1 MKKVDKTGY
10 RPVLRIFLFCLMLCF
25 LTAVPIRC
33 GAEEW
38 YDEEWEDSEEEDWE
52 DSEEENWE
60 EQISE
65 EYYLPIQTNDIP
77 GWPAAD
83 AVEAGSAVVMDMD
96 TGAVLLSKNADEV
109 RYPASITKIMTALV
123 VLENVDNLEETMVCG
138 DEVFDLEDN
147 ASNVGLQPEE
157 KLTVRQALYALM
169 LESANDAGNSLAM
182 HVGGS
187 IEGFAQLMND
197 KAASLGCT
205 HTHFA
210 NPHGLHNDDH
220 YVCAMDMAL
229 IARAAYANDTFRE
242 ITGTT
247 LSSMGKTNI
256 VEEERYFV
264 NHHKMLHSESDYYA
278 DWCTGGKT
286 GYTSKAWCT
295 LVTYGEKNGLRLVC
309 VAMHELNMDK
319 TYRDTRQMMNYGF
332 DNFYKINATDGFLSP
347 TFYDILN
354 LKYPNA
360 GTVVYESDLLKQETV
375 HLVKEGIA
383 TIPAGGEAS
392 DLGIEGDPGSAGAFF
407 YTWNGWRVGS
417 GQLSFTPFPTGISF
431 PYQQKRDMETL
442 LRNSLERRQ
451 ERELMQ
457 TAQAAWSSISSF
469 TTSGYESV
477 KDYVENNRMT
487 AILIGAFILVVLL
500 ILIVILILRCTKESR
515 IARKRRLEEFER
527 MRREDEIDQM
537 SATQIEQ
544 ELREAME
551 QERLKKEREEQRR
564 REELLEEEKLRETER
579 ILEEIQ
585 RENNG

>member
-1 MKKVDKTGY
+1 M
-10 RPVLRIFLFCLMLCF
+10 RMLLFFMLTCF
-25 LTAVPIRC
+25 MLASPIHSY
-33 GAEEW
+33 AEEEW
-38 YDEEWEDSEEEDWE
+38 YDEEWDESGEE
-52 DSEEENWE
+52 SWE
-60 EQISE
+60 EQINE
-65 EYYLPIQTNDIP
+65 EYYLPIQTNDIE
-77 GWPAAD
+77 GWPVAD
-83 AVEAGSAVVMDMD
+83 AVEAGSAVVMDLD
-96 TGAVLLSKNADEV
+96 TGTVLLSKNADEV

-123 VLENVDNLEETMVCG
+123 VLENVSNLDETIVCG
-138 DEVFDLEDN
+138 DEVFDLEED

-182 HVGGS
+182 HVSGS
-187 IEGFAQLMND
+187 IAGFAELMNQ

-247 LSSMGKTNI
+247 LSSMGETNI

-264 NHHKMLHSESDYYA
+264 NHHKMLQSESDYYA

-332 DNFYKINATDGFLSP
+332 DNFYKITATDGFLSP

-354 LKYPNA
+354 LNYPNA
-360 GTVVYESDLLKQETV
+360 GKVVYQSDLLKQETV
-375 HLVKEGIA
+375 HVVKEGIV
-383 TIPAGGEAS
+383 TIPAGGEGS
-392 DLGIEGDPGSAGAFF
+392 DLGIEGDPGLPGAFF
-407 YTWNGWRVGS
+407 YTWHGWRVGS
-417 GQLSFTPFPTGISF
+417 GELSFTPFPKDISF
-431 PYQQKRDMETL
+431 PYQQERDMETL
-442 LRNSLERRQ
+442 LKNSLERRQ

-457 TAQAAWSSISSF
+457 TARSAWDSITHF

-477 KDYVENNRMT
+477 KGYVENNRMT
-487 AILIGAFILVVLL
+487 AILIGAFVLVILL
-500 ILIVILILRCTKESR
+500 ILIVILVLRCTKESR
-515 IARKRRLEEFER
+515 IARKRRMEEFER

-537 SATQIEQ
+537 STVQIEQ

-551 QERLKKEREEQRR
+551 QERLKKEREEKRR
-564 REELLEEEKLRETER
+564 QEELIEEEKLRETER

-585 RENNG
+585 RENSR